1 MIAAVVSRYSI
12 VFLNE
17 PQVYTG
23 KLRDRELPMRYIL
36 ACRFL
41 HCGIID
47 RTETLDQ
54 GFDYSV
60 LDPIPN
66 PTTNSL
72 NFGQLCDAEGAK
84 IVSEAAQTGRRISVL
99 WSGGIDS
106 TAAFI
111 SLIRAAERADYS
123 HALQVLLSAESIAEY
138 SRFYERHIHGK
149 YREIF
154 ITPPIA
160 GYLDPACI
168 NVTGEHGD
176 HMFGSLLLDPWM
188 RAGIAHR
195 RYTEVLPD
203 ILVKQFANAIRADRV
218 MLYLDPV
225 VAAAPVP
232 IVTLFDYLW
241 WLTFSLKWQSV
252 ALALLPF
259 SGKVWTAGIYRSLRH
274 FFKNEKFQQ
283 WTFSFHPE
291 RLALSLDKY
300 KQVAK
305 EYILHYTGDEE
316 YYLHKEKE
324 PSLGR
329 VMRKPDTRVPPT
341 FVRRDF
347 KVVRWR

>member
-1 MIAAVVSRYSI
+1 MITAIVSRYSI

-17 PQVYTG
+17 RQVYTG
-23 KLRDRELPMRYIL
+23 KLRGRELPMRYIL

-47 RTETLDQ
+47 RTQTLDP

-60 LDPIPN
+60 LDPIPK
-66 PTTNSL
+66 PATSSL

-84 IVSEAAQTGRRISVL
+84 IVSEALQTGRRISVL

-111 SLIRAAERADYS
+111 ALIQAAERAHYRP
-123 HALQVLLSAESIAEY
+123 ALQVLLSAESIAEY
-138 SRFYERHIHGK
+138 PRFYERHIHGK
-149 YREIF
+149 FREIF

-160 GYLDPACI
+160 AYLDPDCI

-176 HMFGSLLLDPWM
+176 HMFGSLLLDPWI

-203 ILVKQFANAIRADRV
+203 ILVEEFANSIRADRV
-218 MLYLDPV
+218 MRYLDPV
-225 VAAAPVP
+225 IAAAPVP

-241 WLTFSLKWQSV
+241 WLTFSLKWQSID
-252 ALALLPF
+252 LALLQF
-259 SGKVWTAGIYRSLRH
+259 SRKVWTFEIYSSLRH
-274 FFKNEKFQQ
+274 FFRNEKFQQ

-291 RLALSLDKY
+291 RLVLDLEKY

-305 EYILHYTGDEE
+305 EYILHYTGDEQ
-316 YYLHKEKE
+316 YYLHKQKE

-329 VMRKPDTRVPPT
+329 VMRKPDTPVPAM